1 MKSSSGIFLFALLW
15 LAFLLAHIGAY
26 ANSPLVPTTGNFIKL
41 IENKGQWQ
49 SNILFKAS
57 IPSGALFVE
66 ERQLTYVFVDKQA
79 IHDYHHGKK
88 ISTGKAHSIV
98 VKLDGAMSPS
108 SVLKQ
113 NACTEYYN
121 YFIGNDA
128 SKWASHCNAYG
139 SIILKNIYN
148 GIDLEIIGDGVKL
161 KTNFIVSPYANPNQI
176 KLKYLGQED
185 IKLEEGNLVY
195 TTSLGYIQEQKPISL
210 QENEIIKT
218 HYVLQQNT
226 LQFAVNEYD
235 HTHELV
241 IDPQIIFGTYVGS
254 VADNFG
260 NTAAYDNLG
269 NSYAGGSVYDI
280 GFPVTI
286 GAYDMTFNGG
296 NGANNEYARDA
307 VIVKF
312 NSTGSQM
319 MYSTY
324 LGGTHNEQPHSMV
337 VNANGELAIL
347 GSTMSSD
354 FPSTSKAFDKTH
366 NGKYDIFICKLSNDG
381 TRLNAST
388 FVGGSEDDGISGNDD
403 YDYNTNLSKL
413 NHNYSDWYR
422 GEIFYD
428 MLENVVVASTS
439 RSGSNFPLL
448 NPFQATFGGKQD
460 GVIFKMNDSLT
471 QLQFSSYFGGSG
483 DDAAYAFCFDKVNNI
498 YLTGGT
504 ESNNLPLKQNT
515 YFGAIDGFIAKID
528 GSGALVKSIYLGTN
542 LYDQSYLIQCDKDN
556 NIYAYGQTLGT
567 ITPSAGVY
575 KNTGAKQFIKVFDK
589 NLGAVIRQTVFGAN
603 TSYPQLSPTA
613 FVVDECSRLYLA
625 GWGGGT
631 NTNRGSPTSMTAGM
645 PITSDAFQKTT
656 DGSDFYIM
664 VITNNLDRLVYAS
677 YIGGNQSQ
685 DHVDGGTSHLDKNFV
700 IYQTVCASCNTGSSD
715 FPTTPNAYSRV
726 NPSVR
731 TFNKNLPG
739 CNIAVFKFDL
749 NTYKIPPKFRD
760 TTFYL
765 LATDTLRFKLMITD
779 ANQNNV
785 DFTYSGS
792 LTTNGVNPAIVS
804 NIIKAPGLT
813 TADLYW
819 ETTCND
825 VGKDTFELRIDMI
838 NDACPI
844 PLEGF
849 GKIKVVVTAPTL
861 PEANTFCLADI
872 NANMVE
878 LKWDTT
884 RGLRI
889 FEEFRILRS
898 KSNGPMIEYAKE
910 CSQSKTYFVD
920 SFATNHISNNYCYT
934 VYSTNYCKLHSD
946 TSRNICSIVYADS
959 ANKIFI
965 RSKNEMFTIGPND
978 TLVISDSIIHFDN
991 KDSVFIS
998 LTSDEIINPD
1008 FSYSLQNDKG
1018 KAYYKILLPL
1028 NCKYALFDTITFTLD
1043 LVNNRCPRPNSGKK
1057 IIKVVPIPYIPDY
1070 DMHLACP
1077 KIYSN
1082 NSVDITLRNKKDD
1095 NHFQSYSIVELYPD
1109 NSSKEIK
1116 RFSSSNN
1123 DSILTLNS
1131 TSLIQNENVCFMLF
1145 PIDVCGNLGDTLS
1158 KVCTLDAA
1166 SSPPNS
1172 VEFYSVSVV
1181 NDKAVKLTWLKQ
1193 QDTNFWQYRI
1203 FKHTRFVETNML
1215 PIQVF
1220 SSNTDTTYTDENV
1233 KVDEN
1238 SYCYEVRSANQCG
1251 INSIVNNKSCS
1262 ILLKGVSIPLKHDID
1277 WTNYLYWQNGVRK
1290 YEIIRTEPFYSQL
1303 DSVLT
1308 STSFKQERYTDE
1320 KWNYD
1325 NGVYDYKIRAIEG
1338 VGGNNAFSESNTI
1351 ELIQSPI
1358 VYVPNA
1364 YTPNG
1369 DNINDLWKAVPVFV
1383 KDFNLK
1389 LYNRWGEKI
1398 WETNDKKEFYSNKF
1412 SDKFSE
1418 NEVAL
1423 NVFVYVI
1430 TYSGWDGTV
1439 GTKTGNVTLL
1449 R

>member
-1 MKSSSGIFLFALLW
+1 MKSTKGIFLGAYFW
-15 LAFLLAHIGAY
+15 LAFLLAHVHTH
-26 ANSPLVPTTGNFIKL
+26 ANSPLVPTTGNFIKF

-57 IPSGALFVE
+57 IPSGALFIE
-66 ERQLTYVFVDKQA
+66 EKQLTYVFVDKQA

-88 ISTGKAHSIV
+88 INLGKAHSIV
-98 VKLDGAMSPS
+98 VKLDGANSPS
-108 SVLKQ
+108 AVLKQ
-113 NACTEYYN
+113 NSFSEYYN

-128 SKWASHCNAYG
+128 SKWASRCHAY
-139 SIILKNIYN
+139 SNIILKNIYN

-185 IKLEEGNLVY
+185 IKIEDGNLVY
-195 TTSLGYIQEQKPISL
+195 TTSLGFVKEQKPISL

-218 HYVLQQNT
+218 HYVLRENT

-235 HTHELV
+235 RTHELV

-296 NGANNEYARDA
+296 SKLNNEYARDA

-312 NSTGSQM
+312 SSDGSKM
-319 MYSTY
+319 LYSTY
-324 LGGTHNEQPHSMV
+324 LGGSHNEQPHSMIV
-337 VNANGELAIL
+337 SMQGELAIL

-354 FPSTSKAFDKTH
+354 FPITSKAFDKTH
-366 NGKYDIFICKLSNDG
+366 NGKYDIFICKFSNDG
-381 TRLNAST
+381 TELTAST

-403 YDYNTNLSKL
+403 YDYATNLTKL

-428 MLENVVVASTS
+428 LLGNVVVASTT
-439 RSGSNFPLL
+439 RSASNFPLQ
-448 NPFQATFGGKQD
+448 NPFQPTFGGNQD
-460 GVIFKMNDSLT
+460 GLILKMNDSLSAM
-471 QLQFSSYFGGSG
+471 LLSSYFGGSG
-483 DDAAYAFCFDKVNNI
+483 DDAAYAFCFDKSNNI

-504 ESNNLPLKQNT
+504 ESNNLPGKSNT
-515 YFGAIDGFIAKID
+515 IIGGIDGFIAKID
-528 GSGALVKSIYLGTN
+528 GTGALIKSIYLGTN
-542 LYDQSYLIQCDKDN
+542 QYDQSYLIQCDKN
-556 NIYAYGQTLGT
+556 NNVYVYGQTTGNIIPT
-567 ITPSAGVY
+567 AGVY
-575 KNTGAKQFIKVFDK
+575 KNAGAKQFIIVFDK
-589 NLGAVIRQTVFGAN
+589 NLNGVTRQTVFGAN
-603 TSYPQLSPTA
+603 TSFPQLSPTA

-631 NTNRGSPTSMTAGM
+631 NTNRSSPTTNTFGL
-645 PITSDAFQKTT
+645 PVTSDAFQKST

-664 VITNNLDRLVYAS
+664 VITNTLDRLVYAS

-700 IYQTVCASCNTGSSD
+700 IYQTVCASCNSGLSD
-715 FPTTPNAYSRV
+715 FPTTSKAYSKI

-731 TFNKNLPG
+731 AFNSNLPG

-760 TTFYL
+760 TTLYL
-765 LATDTLRFKLMITD
+765 LATDTVRFKLMITD

-792 LTTNGVNPAIVS
+792 LTTNGENPAIIS
-804 NIIKAPGLT
+804 NIVKAPGIT

-819 ETTCND
+819 ESTCND
-825 VGKDTFELRIDMI
+825 IGKDTFELSIDMI

-844 PLEGF
+844 PMEGF
-849 GKIKVVVTAPTL
+849 GKIKVVVTAHTL
-861 PEANTFCLADI
+861 PEANTFCLVDLSPNI
-872 NANMVE
+872 VQ
-878 LKWDTT
+878 LKWDTSRT
-884 RGLRI
+884 LRI

-898 KSNGPMIEYAKE
+898 KSNGPSIEYGKE
-910 CSQSKTYFVD
+910 NTQSKTYFID
-920 SFATNHISNNYCYT
+920 SFATNHLINNYCYS

-946 TSRNICSIVYADS
+946 TSRTICSNVMPDS

-965 RSKNEMFTIGPND
+965 KSNDKLILIGPND
-978 TLVISDSIIHFDN
+978 TLTINDSIVHFDN
-991 KDSVFIS
+991 KDSVFIALS
-998 LTSDEIINPD
+998 SNEITNPKL
-1008 FSYSLQNDKG
+1008 SYTLQNDKG
-1018 KAYYKILLPL
+1018 KAYYKINLPL
-1028 NCKYALFDTITFTLD
+1028 NCRYAINDTITFTLN
-1043 LVNNRCPRPNSGKK
+1043 LLNNRCPRPNIGKK
-1057 IIKVVPIPYIPDY
+1057 IIKVAIKPYLPDY
-1070 DMHLACP
+1070 AIHLACP
-1077 KIYSN
+1077 RVYSN
-1082 NSVDITLRNKKDD
+1082 NKVDLSIRNKKQDP
-1095 NHFQSYSIVELYPD
+1095 HFDFYKIVQVEP
-1109 NSSKEIK
+1109 NNTFREVGKFSPSSLDSTISL
-1116 RFSSSNN
+1116 FSASN
-1123 DSILTLNS
+1123 L
-1131 TSLIQNENVCFMLF
+1131 QNQNVCFLLF
-1145 PIDVCGNLGDTLS
+1145 PIDVCGNVGDAIS
-1158 KVCTLDAA
+1158 RVCTQDAA
-1166 SSPPNS
+1166 SSSPNGVRFHS
-1172 VEFYSVSVV
+1172 VTVV
-1181 NDKAVKLTWLKQ
+1181 NDKSVKLTWQRL

-1203 FKHTRFVETNML
+1203 YKHTRFADTSML

-1220 SSNTDTTYTDENV
+1220 SSISDTTFMDENV

-1251 INSIVNNKSCS
+1251 INSLDNTKSCS
-1262 ILLKGVSIPLKHDID
+1262 ILLKGVSSPLKHDIN
-1277 WTNYLYWQNGVRK
+1277 WTNYVYWQNGIKK
-1290 YEIIRTEPFYSQL
+1290 YEIIRKEPFYAQL

-1325 NGVYDYKIRAIEG
+1325 NGVYDYKIRAVEG

-1364 YTPNG
+1364 YTPNS

-1389 LYNRWGEKI
+1389 LYNRWGEKL
-1398 WETNDKKEFYSNKF
+1398 WETNDKKEFFSNTF

-1418 NEVAL
+1418 NDIAL
-1423 NVFVYVI
+1423 NVLVYVI

>member
-1 MKSSSGIFLFALLW
+1 MKPSRDKFISSLLW
-15 LAFLLAHIGAY
+15 LAFLLAHICAY
-26 ANSPLVPTTGNFIKL
+26 ANSPLTPITGNFIKF

-57 IPSGALFVE
+57 IPSGALFIE
-66 ERQLTYVFVDKQA
+66 EKQLTYVFVDKQA

-88 ISTGKAHSIV
+88 ISTGRAHSIV
-98 VKLDGAMSPS
+98 VKFDGAMSPS
-108 SVLKQ
+108 EVLKQ
-113 NACTEYYN
+113 NMFAEYYN

-128 SKWASHCNAYG
+128 SKWASHCNAYS
-139 SIILKNIYN
+139 SIVLKNIYN
-148 GIDLEIIGDGVKL
+148 GIDIEIIGDGVKL

-176 KLKYLGQED
+176 KLKYQGQED
-185 IKLEEGNLVY
+185 IKLLEGNLVY
-195 TTSLGYIQEQKPISL
+195 TTSLGYIQEQKPFSL

-218 HYVLQQNT
+218 QYVLKQNT

-235 HTHELV
+235 RTHELI

-260 NTAAYDNLG
+260 NTAAYDNAG

-286 GAYDMTFNGG
+286 GAYDMNFNGG
-296 NGANNEYARDA
+296 SGANNEYARDA
-307 VIVKF
+307 IIAKF
-312 NSTGSQM
+312 NSDGSQM
-319 MYSTY
+319 LYSTY
-324 LGGTHNEQPHSMV
+324 LGGSNNEQPHSMI
-337 VNANGELAIL
+337 VNNMGELAIL

-354 FPSTSKAFDKTH
+354 FPVSNKAFDKTH
-366 NGKYDIFICKLSNDG
+366 NGKYDIFVCKLSGDG
-381 TRLNAST
+381 TSLIAST

-403 YDYNTNLSKL
+403 YDYSTNLSKL

-428 MLENVVVASTS
+428 LIGNVVVASTT
-439 RSGSNFPLL
+439 RSASNFPLQ
-448 NPFQATFGGKQD
+448 NPFQPIFGGNQD
-460 GVIFKMNDSLT
+460 GLIFKMNDSLSAM
-471 QLQFSSYFGGSG
+471 LFSSYFGGSG
-483 DDAAYAFCFDKVNNI
+483 DDAAYAFCFDKSNNI

-504 ESNNLPLKQNT
+504 ESSNIPSKTNS

-528 GSGALVKSIYLGTN
+528 GTGTLVKSIYLGTN
-542 LYDQSYLIQCDKDN
+542 QYDQSYLIQCDQDN
-556 NIYAYGQTLGT
+556 NVYAYGQTTGN
-567 ITPSAGVY
+567 IVPSAGVY
-575 KNTGAKQFIKVFDK
+575 KNIGAKQFIKVFDK
-589 NLGAVIRQTVFGAN
+589 NLNGVLRQTVFGAN
-603 TSYPQLSPTA
+603 TSFPQLSPTA

-631 NTNRGSPTSMTAGM
+631 NTNRGSPTTNTVGL
-645 PITSDAFQKTT
+645 PVTIDAFQKLT

-664 VITNNLDRLVYAS
+664 VITNTLDRLVYAS

-700 IYQTVCASCNTGSSD
+700 IYQTVCASCNSGASD
-715 FPTTPNAYSRV
+715 FPTTLKAYSRV

-731 TFNKNLPG
+731 TFNRNLPG

-765 LATDTLRFKLMITD
+765 LATDTLRFKLIITD
-779 ANQNNV
+779 GNQNNI

-792 LTTNGVNPAIVS
+792 LTNNVENPAIIN
-804 NIIKAPGLT
+804 NIVKTPGLT

-819 ETTCND
+819 ESTCND
-825 VGKDTFELRIDMI
+825 IGKDTFELSIDMI

-844 PLEGF
+844 PMQGF
-849 GKIKVVVTAPTL
+849 GKIKVVVLAPTL
-861 PEANTFCLADI
+861 PQANTFCLVNLSPNI
-872 NANMVE
+872 VQ

-884 RGLRI
+884 RALRI

-898 KSNGPMIEYAKE
+898 KSNSPYAEYGKE
-910 CSQSKTYFVD
+910 VSQSKSYFVD
-920 SFATNHISNNYCYT
+920 SFATNHSSNNYCYT

-946 TSRNICSIVYADS
+946 TSRTICSNVMPDT

-965 RSKNEMFTIGPND
+965 KSNDELILLGPND
-978 TLVISDSIIHFDN
+978 TLTINDSIIHFDN

-998 LTSDEIINPD
+998 LTSSESSNPKLI
-1008 FSYSLQNDKG
+1008 YALQNEKG
-1018 KAYYKILLPL
+1018 KAYYKITLPL
-1028 NCKYALFDTITFTLD
+1028 HCQYALYDTLTFTLD
-1043 LVNNRCPRPNSGKK
+1043 LANNRCPRPNIGKK
-1057 IIKVVPIPYIPDY
+1057 TIKVVPIPYTPDY
-1070 DMHLACP
+1070 SIHLACP

-1082 NSVDITLRNKKDD
+1082 NKVDLIIKNKKQDP
-1095 NHFQSYSIVELYPD
+1095 HFDFYKIVQLEQNNTYKEVGKFSPSSID
-1109 NSSKEIK
+1109 STI
-1116 RFSSSNN
+1116 
-1123 DSILTLNS
+1123 SILS
-1131 TSLIQNENVCFMLF
+1131 TSNLQNQNVCFLLF
-1145 PIDVCGNLGDTLS
+1145 PIDVCGNVGDTIS
-1158 KVCTLDAA
+1158 RVCTQDAA
-1166 SSPPNS
+1166 SSPPNGVDFHS
-1172 VEFYSVSVV
+1172 VTVV
-1181 NDKAVKLTWLKQ
+1181 NDKTVKLTWLRL

-1203 FKHTRFVETNML
+1203 YKHTRFADTSML
-1215 PIQVF
+1215 PIQVY
-1220 SSNTDTTYTDENV
+1220 SSNSDTTFIDENV
-1233 KVDEN
+1233 KVDDN
-1238 SYCYEVRSANQCG
+1238 AYCYEVRSANQCG
-1251 INSIVNNKSCS
+1251 INSVANTKSCS
-1262 ILLKGVSIPLKHDID
+1262 ILLNGISSPFKHDIN
-1277 WTNYLYWQNGVRK
+1277 WTNYTYWQNGIRK

-1308 STSFKQERYTDE
+1308 STSFKQERYIDE

-1325 NGVYDYKIRAIEG
+1325 NGLYNYKIRALEG
-1338 VGGNNAFSESNTI
+1338 IGGNNAISESNTI
-1351 ELIQSPI
+1351 ELIQSP
-1358 VYVPNA
+1358 VVNVPNA

-1389 LYNRWGEKI
+1389 LYNRWGEKL
-1398 WETNDKKEFYSNKF
+1398 WETNDKKEFFSNKF

-1418 NEVAL
+1418 NDIAM
-1423 NVFVYVI
+1423 NVLVYVI
-1430 TYSGWDGTV
+1430 TYSGWDGTI